1 MLLVALQM
9 LVAWLILS
17 QLKRKIG
24 FLHTLHRTS
33 EQGFSEDKTMH
44 AIDAC
49 RGADA
54 VYPISMSLSLYVV
67 CSETTCLLCSLM
79 VILRTYI
86 EYNVDFHYIYCS
98 RNFKKMD
105 LLFYYIT

>member
-24 FLHTLHRTS
+24 FLHTLRRTS
-33 EQGFSEDKTMH
+33 ERGFSEDKTMH

-54 VYPISMSLSLYVV
+54 VYHFMLFVAKQPV
-67 CSETTCLLCSLM
+67 CYA
-79 VILRTYI
+79 V
-86 EYNVDFHYIYCS
+86 
-98 RNFKKMD
+98 
-105 LLFYYIT
+105 